1 MQFRISARKSLAIL
15 FVGAV
20 MFASASAKSEADLR
34 KVKCAEFSAVMQSKE
49 KEAEVAGALYLG
61 FLWGFYKDENQPPI
75 AGTASDNEK
84 AAKLGKYCAENP
96 EVDIITAAD
105 KLWIKK

>member
-1 MQFRISARKSLAIL
+1 M
-15 FVGAV
+15 VT
-20 MFASASAKSEADLR
+20 SASAKAESDLR
-34 KVKCAEFSAVMQSKE
+34 KVKCGEFNVIMQSKE

-84 AAKLGKYCAENP
+84 TAKLGKYCVENP
-96 EVDIITAAD
+96 DVDIITAAD